1 MDRAALTTMVE
12 EHEEQ
17 LLDLQRASEAGEF
30 DHIGRIPDQPVP
42 DGYATVATRT

>member
-1 MDRAALTTMVE
+1 MVE

-30 DHIGRIPDQPVP
+30 DHIGRETVEYLISRLP